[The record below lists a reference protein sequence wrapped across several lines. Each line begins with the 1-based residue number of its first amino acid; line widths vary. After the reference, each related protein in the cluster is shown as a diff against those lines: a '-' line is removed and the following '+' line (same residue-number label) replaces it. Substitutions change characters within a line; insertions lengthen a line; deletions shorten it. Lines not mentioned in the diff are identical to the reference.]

1 MARGRYADLG
11 PERLQRAAVGRAQ
24 DAYNEIMATMA
35 AMIAAIMKDPGLT
48 RDQKAMAV
56 RALRQQKKLEAKAVR
71 KRILRE
77 EKDKLKGKRKGGTG
91 KAPAPSAP
99 TIH

>member
-1 MARGRYADLG
+1 MA
-11 PERLQRAAVGRAQ
+11 
-24 DAYNEIMATMA
+24 IMG
-35 AMIAAIMKDPGLT
+35 AMIAAIMKDPGLS

-71 KRILRE
+71 RRILRE
-77 EKDKLKGKRKGGTG
+77 EKDKLKGGKRKGRSGTG
-91 KAPAPSAP
+91 KAPAPPAP